1 MLVQSKKQSKV
12 NNQLAKMLAKIT
24 YRLYSSPS
32 RLENWIKIRIFRNH
46 KKFTRIKK
54 SEGKSRNL
62 AVVAIWPR
70 KGLLNSIVQQ
80 VDILLKLNQE
90 IVCVVN
96 KSKLSVE
103 WVKTLEQFPVTI
115 LIRENI
121 GRDFGAY
128 QAAISYIRKE
138 FGLSNID
145 KITFTNDTT
154 VFVKDS
160 IDVIRDTLNLN
171 SDVKSVYLNLQGHL
185 HAQSFFISFSKEVIE
200 SETFSKFWK
209 HYYPSN
215 ERVHVINKGEKKL
228 SGELLK
234 ADFKFDSYV
243 NSQRLENIFSENN
256 DFQYSELRVCF
267 EIEGDASKLRKYHYI
282 TTEIRNLQAHRL
294 LMSRNASH
302 LLGLYLFRIKS
313 VPLKIDLVKRGY
325 HTPGDIY
332 EVLATKGYT
341 PEEVSDFQMLIY
353 TLGSWTTLEGIEF
366 LWRRYDFI

>member
-1 MLVQSKKQSKV
+1 MFTGYPMLVQSKKQSKV

-70 KGLLNSIVQQ
+70 KGLLN
-80 VDILLKLNQE
+80 
-90 IVCVVN
+90 
-96 KSKLSVE
+96 
-103 WVKTLEQFPVTI
+103 F
-115 LIRENI
+115 

-228 SGELLK
+228 SRELLK

-267 EIEGDASKLRKYHYI
+267 EIEGDASNLRKYHYI

-302 LLGLYLFRIKS
+302 SLGLYLFRIKS